1 MDNWGTWLL
10 ILGLGNPHL
19 YAKKYKDIVNMQ
31 SRNNICIHEHSKPYN
46 QTRTLT
52 PNMSKIEN
60 RLLLKCAKRCQ
71 DRIISTC
78 ANKWWV
84 FHGDRGHY
92 ANCMLHVKHNAIFT
106 NTFFLHYMGWLVILL
121 HAMHTR
127 GCLCYSYNPDLLH
140 VLHISINLKVVPQWE
155 IKFKLSSLDSTSKN
169 WRIILHLPIKKP
181 KS

>member
-1 MDNWGTWLL
+1 
-10 ILGLGNPHL
+10 
-19 YAKKYKDIVNMQ
+19 MQ
-31 SRNNICIHEHSKPYN
+31 SRNNICTHKHCKPYN

-127 GCLCYSYNPDLLH
+127 GCLCYSYNLDLLH

-155 IKFKLSSLDSTSKN
+155 IKFKTFIIRFNKQKSKDYLTFAYKKTEILNCSTP
-169 WRIILHLPIKKP
+169 WIDKK
-181 KS
+181 